1 MKAPGSVSNLE
12 FGLFFSV
19 ILFASSWFFVEDR
32 ILFSWLNVW
41 SCILLFIS
49 TYIPVVLQPFNNMW
63 GYLGKILSL
72 IFPPVI
78 LSIYYIFIFIPIA
91 VFIRFIV
98 GRDELKIKLLRDQ
111 PSAWIST
118 EQMIDKSWFENQF

>member
-1 MKAPGSVSNLE
+1 MKSPGSVSNLE

>member
-1 MKAPGSVSNLE
+1 
-12 FGLFFSV
+12 
-19 ILFASSWFFVEDR
+19 
-32 ILFSWLNVW
+32 
-41 SCILLFIS
+41 
-49 TYIPVVLQPFNNMW
+49 MW